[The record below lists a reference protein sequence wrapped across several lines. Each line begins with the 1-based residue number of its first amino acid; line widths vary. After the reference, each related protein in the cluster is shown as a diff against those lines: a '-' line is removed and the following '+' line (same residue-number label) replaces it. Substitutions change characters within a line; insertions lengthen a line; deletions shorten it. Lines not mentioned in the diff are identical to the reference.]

1 MVAMAADVQTV
12 SHTMEELDR
21 LESLLDRDE
30 QESSGK
36 VSGRSIEIKNSIKKL
51 MTSSEFLE
59 VLNRLEVNGEPVWGL
74 SISERELVEAARDK
88 VNQC

>member
-1 MVAMAADVQTV
+1 MVAMAQDVAAV
-12 SHTMEELDR
+12 EHTMEELER
-21 LESLLDRDE
+21 LESLLERE
-30 QESSGK
+30 GSGE

-51 MTSSEFLE
+51 MTNAEFLE

-74 SISERELVEAARDK
+74 SISERELVEAARNK